1 LKWFGRLSIIFFALL
16 GFLVLQALYH
26 GGGIGK
32 KILEWGEEFFK
43 WLSQNYLLTTLTIM
57 GVVIC
62 LAAFTL
68 FLAYKDFQKKD
79 LQ

>member
-1 LKWFGRLSIIFFALL
+1 MFLGLL
-16 GFLVLQALYH
+16 VFQTLHH
-26 GGGIGK
+26 GGGIGE
-32 KILEWGEEFFK
+32 KILQRGKDFSN
-43 WLSQNYLLTTLTIM
+43 WLKKNYLLTTLTIM

-68 FLAYKDFQKKD
+68 SLAYKDFQKKD